1 MKKEEFVK
9 MINEEMKALEEGTKK
24 AVILYIE
31 TEEQEDALKEIIFST
46 TNYDENRV
54 CEYDDA
60 PFEIK
65 MYWDENKINTVWL
78 YKYSCI
84 GLLIRSLYGL
94 PYPEYCTLKG
104 LLLGEPIEKFE
115 QQYLADDDED
125 AEEEFYF
132 YSDNYYKP
140 IHPWH
145 CNVNKVKFYLQG
157 GKEQKPYEDAVYWES
172 ERDTSND

>member
-24 AVILYIE
+24 AVLIYVETQEQSDVLYG
-31 TEEQEDALKEIIFST
+31 IIYSDINFDK
-46 TNYDENRV
+46 NYDG
-54 CEYDDA
+54 YIDDA
-60 PFEIK
+60 PFKIK
-65 MYWDENKINTVWL
+65 WYWDKNDVNMVWL
-78 YKYSCI
+78 YKYSSI
-84 GLLIRSLYGL
+84 GCLIKGLYGL
-94 PYPEYCTLKG
+94 PYSEHCALKG
-104 LLLGEPIEKFE
+104 LLLGNSLEKMEE
-115 QQYLADDDED
+115 QYWDDKEESVDEFD
-125 AEEEFYF
+125 Y

-157 GKEQKPYEDAVYWES
+157 TKEQKPYRDAKYWES